1 VKLKISSL
9 KWALKHVAKEGDTD
23 LFPMPFEFSIIKKK
37 ASDVLDDLSRVEIN
51 GYAWKG
57 PRRLMVPKSEFAFRS
72 VCQLDPLDSIL
83 FAALIKEVGAKIEKR
98 RLAQDAAKVFSY
110 RFNPKPDGQLYASS
124 TGWEEF
130 WNKSKLMCDKY
141 KFVLVTDISDY
152 YNQIYHHT
160 IENQLDLCSLDKAYW
175 HAFKNL
181 LANVTEGVS
190 RGVPV
195 GPHPAHLLAELA
207 MIPVDEFLDSLGVDW
222 CRYVDDIHIFCK
234 SRDEGHA
241 ILYKFVDYLDKTQKI
256 QVNKQKTKI
265 TKSEVFAEIC
275 EQNKIDHPI
284 NPLELEMLK
293 AVRSY
298 TTSPYERIK
307 ISKLTPEDAAKL
319 SRQNIEKVLKD
330 YISAE
335 DVDYTRLRWFIRR
348 LTQIG
353 APGGIEYIVK
363 NFDEF
368 LPAIAEVGNYFESSA
383 TNYDGSWNEIGDD
396 LVRIYGSGI
405 VMASEYL
412 QVVIL
417 SLFARIG
424 NLNHINKLTQMYA
437 ESTAMCQRK
446 ILLAAA
452 QAGARSWLSTHKG
465 EYKNADTWKR
475 RAVIYSMRALPSDE
489 KEFWLKSVRKRVDGL
504 DKLIANAITA

>member
-1 VKLKISSL
+1 M
-9 KWALKHVAKEGDTD
+9 KHVTKEGDTD
-23 LFPMPFEFSIIKKK
+23 LFPLPFEFSIIKKN
-37 ASDVLDDLSRVEIN
+37 ASSVLDDLGKIDIN
-51 GYAWKG
+51 GYVWKG

-72 VCQLDPLDSIL
+72 VCQLDPFDSIL
-83 FAALIKEVGAKIEKR
+83 FAALVKEVGAKIEKR
-98 RLAQDAAKVFSY
+98 RTPTSDAKVFSY
-110 RFNPKPDGQLYASS
+110 RFNPKSDGQLYTAA

-130 WNKSKLMCDKY
+130 WSKSRSLCDQ
-141 KFVLVTDISDY
+141 FSCVLVTDISDY

-207 MIPVDEFLDSLGVDW
+207 MIPIDEFLNSQDVAW
-222 CRYVDDIHIFCK
+222 CRYVDDIHIFCR
-234 SRDEGHA
+234 SRDQGHA
-241 ILYKFVDYLDKTQKI
+241 ILYRLVEYLDKTQKI
-256 QVNKQKTKI
+256 QINKQKTRIHKA
-265 TKSEVFAEIC
+265 EVFVDIC
-275 EQNKIDHPI
+275 DKNKIDHPI
-284 NPLELEMLK
+284 NPVELEMLK
-293 AVRSY
+293 AVRNY
-298 TTSPYERIK
+298 TTSPYERVK
-307 ISKLTPEDAAKL
+307 ISKLTPEDVAKL
-319 SRQNIEKVLKD
+319 SKQNIEKVLSD
-330 YISAE
+330 YISSD

-348 LTQIG
+348 LTQLG
-353 APGGIEYIVK
+353 APGGIEFIVK
-363 NFDEF
+363 NFDDF
-368 LPAIAEVGNYFESSA
+368 LPAVAEVGNYFESASA
-383 TNYDGSWNEIGDD
+383 NYDGSWKEIGDD
-396 LVRIYGSGI
+396 LVKIYCSGI

-424 NLNHINKLTQMYA
+424 DLNHINRLTQMYA
-437 ESTAMCQRK
+437 GSTPMCQRK

-452 QAGARSWLSTHKG
+452 QASARSWLSTHKG

-475 RAVIYSMRALPSDE
+475 RAAIYSMRVLPSDE

-504 DKLIANAITA
+504 DKLIAAAIV